1 MFICIILKESGGEV
15 IRLQLTKDHKF
26 WGYRRPDGKV
36 GVRNHVLILPTITCA
51 TQVAKQIT
59 ELVHG
64 TVSFIHQHG
73 CAQVGVDYDQT
84 FRTYVG
90 MGANPN
96 VYGVVVLGLGC
107 ETHQARSVMG
117 ELTKITNK
125 PVELV
130 SIQDHGGTL
139 SAIAEGAKI
148 AAKMVQDAS
157 AVTRELCDFSEL
169 IIGTECGGSDA
180 CSGLS
185 ANPAVGYVS
194 DAIIEHGG
202 TAILAETTELIG
214 AEHLLAGRAVDDKVA
229 KKAYEVIKAMEN
241 RSFQMG
247 VDIRTGNPSPGNRR
261 GGLTTLE
268 EKSLGAAYK
277 AGSKQLQEVIDYA
290 EAPTKKGLVWMDT
303 PGHDIEQLTGMVAG
317 GAQIVLFTTGRGTP
331 TGSPIAPT
339 IKISTNSTLF
349 DKMSENIDLN
359 AGTIIEGKESIESVG
374 SRIFEEIRKVSSGK
388 LTKAEILK
396 QHDFGIWRIG
406 PTF

>member
-1 MFICIILKESGGEV
+1 VSKAANTFM
-15 IRLQLTKDHKF
+15 
-26 WGYRRPDGKV
+26 GYRRPDGRV

-51 TQVAKQIT
+51 TQAAKQIT

-73 CAQVGVDYDQT
+73 CAQVGIDYDQT

-107 ETHQARSVMG
+107 ETHQARSVAD
-117 ELTKITNK
+117 ELAKTGK
-125 PVELV
+125 PVEVV

-139 SAIAEGAKI
+139 MAIAEGARI
-148 AAKMVQDAS
+148 AARMVQEAS
-157 AVTRELCDFSEL
+157 AQIRESFDFSHL
-169 IIGTECGGSDA
+169 IVGTECGGSDA

-185 ANPAVGYVS
+185 ANPAVGVLS
-194 DAIIEHGG
+194 DMIVDHGG
-202 TAILAETTELIG
+202 TSILAETTELIG
-214 AEHLLAGRAVDDKVA
+214 AEHLLANRAVNDKVV
-229 KKAYEVIKAMEN
+229 KRVYEVIKAMES
-241 RSFQMG
+241 RAFMMG
-247 VDIRTGNPSPGNRR
+247 VDIRTGNPSPGNIK
-261 GGLTTLE
+261 GGISSLE
-268 EKSLGAAYK
+268 EKSLGAANK
-277 AGSKQLQEVIDYA
+277 AGTRPLMELIDYA
-290 EAPTKKGLVWMDT
+290 ERPTKKGLVWMDT

-317 GAQIVLFTTGRGTP
+317 GAQVVLFTTGRGTP
-331 TGSPIAPT
+331 TGSPIAPV
-339 IKISTNSTLF
+339 IKIATNTGIF
-349 DKMSENIDLN
+349 ERMGDNIDMN

-374 SRIFEEIRKVSSGK
+374 SRIFAEMAAVCTGK

>member
-1 MFICIILKESGGEV
+1 MFIFTIWKEKEDGGIKLNSG
-15 IRLQLTKDHKF
+15 KKF
-26 WGYRRPDGKV
+26 WGYRRPNGQV

-51 TQVAKQIT
+51 TQAAKQIT
-59 ELVHG
+59 ELVQG

-107 ETHQARSVMG
+107 ETHQARSVAG
-117 ELTKITNK
+117 EIAKTGK
-125 PVELV
+125 PVEVV
-130 SIQDHGGTL
+130 SIQEHNGTL
-139 SAIAEGAKI
+139 GAIAEGSRI
-148 AAKMVQDAS
+148 AVKMVQDAS
-157 AVTRELCDFSEL
+157 AQMKELCDFSEL

-185 ANPAVGYVS
+185 ANPAVGVVS
-194 DAIIEHGG
+194 DMLVDHGG

-214 AEHLLAGRAVDDKVA
+214 AEHLLAQRAVDDRTA
-229 KKAYEVIKAMEN
+229 KRVYEVISAMEN
-241 RSFQMG
+241 RAIMMG
-247 VDIRTGNPSPGNRR
+247 VDIRTGNPSPGNIK
-261 GGLTTLE
+261 GGLSSLE
-268 EKSLGAAYK
+268 EKSLGASNK
-277 AGSKQLQEVIDYA
+277 SGSSPLQEVIDYA
-290 EAPTKKGLVWMDT
+290 QVPSKKGLVWMDT

-331 TGSPIAPT
+331 TGSPIAPV
-339 IKISTNSTLF
+339 IKIATNTGIF
-349 DKMSENIDLN
+349 ERMGDNIDLN
-359 AGTIIEGKESIESVG
+359 AGTIIEGIESIESVG
-374 SRIFEEIRKVSSGK
+374 QHIFDEIELVASGK

-396 QHDFGIWRIG
+396 QYDFGIWRIG

>member
-1 MFICIILKESGGEV
+1 M
-15 IRLQLTKDHKF
+15 
-26 WGYRRPDGKV
+26 GYRRPDGKV

-51 TQVAKQIT
+51 TQAAKQIT

-73 CAQVGVDYDQT
+73 CAQVGIDYDQT

-107 ETHQARSVMG
+107 ETHQARSVAA
-117 ELTKITNK
+117 ELAKTNK
-125 PVELV
+125 PVKVV

-139 SAIAEGAKI
+139 MAIAEGAKI
-148 AAKMVQDAS
+148 AAQMVQDAS
-157 AVTRELCDFSEL
+157 AQTRELCDFSEL

-185 ANPAVGYVS
+185 ANPAVGFVS
-194 DAIIEHGG
+194 DTIIEHGG

-214 AEHLLAGRAVDDKVA
+214 AEHLLAERAVDDRVA
-229 KKAYEVIKAMEN
+229 KRVYEVINAMEN
-241 RSFQMG
+241 RSIQMG
-247 VDIRTGNPSPGNRR
+247 VDIRTGNPSPGNKK
-261 GGLTTLE
+261 GGLSTLE
-268 EKSLGAAYK
+268 EKSLGAANK

-290 EAPTKKGLVWMDT
+290 QSPTKKGLVWMDT

-317 GAQIVLFTTGRGTP
+317 GAQVVLFTTGRGTP
-331 TGSPIAPT
+331 TGSPIAPV
-339 IKISTNSTLF
+339 IKISTNTGIF
-349 DKMSENIDLN
+349 EKMSENIDLN
-359 AGTIIEGKESIESVG
+359 AGTIIEGKESIETVG
-374 SRIFEEIRKVSSGK
+374 MRIFEEVTKVSSGK

-406 PTF
+406 NTF